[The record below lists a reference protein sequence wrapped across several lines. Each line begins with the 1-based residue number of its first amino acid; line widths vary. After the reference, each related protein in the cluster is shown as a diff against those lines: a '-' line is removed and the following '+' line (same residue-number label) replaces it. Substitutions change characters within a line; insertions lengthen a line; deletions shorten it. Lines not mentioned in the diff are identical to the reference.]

1 MNNKNEKKKI
11 ITKTIKLDEK
21 MIFKLMEN
29 EEDKNFSKVIK
40 KLIQNKLDDDF
51 KIEKEE
57 RKEKNII
64 LKEINTLKFNQNII
78 LNMLNSISHK
88 VFDDKVFFGDRFFDV
103 SLNFSKSLELEQEKF
118 EEFLKQK
125 REMKKS

>member
-1 MNNKNEKKKI
+1 MNNKKEEKKI

-21 MIFKLMEN
+21 IILKLMEN

-40 KLIQNKLDDDF
+40 KLIQNKIDDNF
-51 KIEKEE
+51 KNEKEKQ
-57 RKEKNII
+57 KEKNII
-64 LKEINTLKFNQNII
+64 LKEINNLKFNQNLI

-88 VFDDKVFFGDRFFDV
+88 IFDDNIYYGDRLSNL

-125 REMKKS
+125 REMKKV